1 MIEITETANR
11 LSIEDG
17 NVTAS
22 VIGTF
27 VVILIAGAGL
37 IGCSLWLDV
46 GMSDALSVMPNR
58 SGESGIPHTP
68 WFTIGASGMVLLLVV
83 VAPLQWRNRIVFDRA
98 HGSLRLIRVTL
109 FGTSVRREEP
119 LASVRCAKVTGSLG
133 AFWQL
138 VIELNSGETLPLPSA
153 DLRTEQYQADQLQ
166 KIGEQINQFL
176 GVSR

>member
-1 MIEITETANR
+1 
-11 LSIEDG
+11 
-17 NVTAS
+17 
-22 VIGTF
+22 
-27 VVILIAGAGL
+27 
-37 IGCSLWLDV
+37 
-46 GMSDALSVMPNR
+46 
-58 SGESGIPHTP
+58 
-68 WFTIGASGMVLLLVV
+68 MVLLLVV

-98 HGSLRLIRVTL
+98 HGSLRIIRVTL

-176 GVSR
+176 GVSKIESREG